1 MTSRQLSFGQQFRLV
16 QAESRGAGRRFL
28 FFVLCLA
35 IGVGAVMMIK
45 SFSSLMETSIKKE
58 SKGLL
63 AADIEIKSSWAQKKE
78 DIAYQQQALPPETR
92 FVFVKELHAMVQF
105 QKNPADHDKS
115 SSLLVELKAVPSK
128 PPLYP
133 LYGEIKIQPQLSLPE
148 LFKSYGALVEQN
160 FLIKTGLKV
169 GDIFSLGKVRARVS
183 GVLEAEPD
191 RISRAFSIG
200 PRVMV
205 SLETLKEAK
214 LIAPGSRV
222 KHRTLIGLPAG
233 ENLDRALFT
242 LQDGLTDKAANLR
255 TFEDMQSSLT
265 QSIKRISNYL
275 GTLGVIALL
284 MGGIGVAMIV
294 RTFMAQKL
302 DTIAILT
309 CIGARPKTIFRIYL
323 LQALF
328 LGLAGSLLGIAAGYG
343 LQYLLP
349 PKVEGLLRI
358 TLTPE
363 FDWRPAAQALL
374 LGMGTTLLFALWPLV
389 RAVRTKP
396 LRLFRHIA
404 EEEELG
410 KGSRRQRWM
419 VGVLFATGLAGSI
432 FWQAESV
439 KRGLI
444 FLIALAVA
452 ALLLLGISTLVL
464 KLIKRLPPS
473 PRMTRR
479 YGLANLYR
487 PNNQAR
493 SIITALGMGIM
504 LVLTIRLVQMDLIS
518 MLKDNT
524 KGTPPNYFFIDI
536 QKDQE
541 ETFIKV
547 MATTAPEAKVDIT
560 PLVRARISQID
571 DKKIA
576 EWEYTERS
584 REEWFI
590 NREFVLTYSRGDL
603 PPGNE
608 VIDGKWWTPG
618 EASVPQVS
626 LEEDAAKRLGAK
638 VGSILT
644 MDIQGIP
651 VEAPVTNIR
660 KVDWRNM
667 RTNFYMI
674 FSPGALEG
682 APLTFVA
689 SVTVDK
695 AKELEVQ
702 TAVVQALPNI
712 TALGTRDIIE
722 TVETVVGKLLT
733 LVDFMS
739 TFAILSGL
747 IILSGAVASTKF
759 RRLKEAAIL
768 KTLGA
773 KQNVVAKILGYEYA
787 TLGAV
792 AAVVGVSLSIALS
805 WTVMEYAVK
814 SPWHFRPG
822 PLSLALIISIIL
834 TTLTGVMS
842 SLDVLRNKPSLTFRK
857 LDS

>member
-1 MTSRQLSFGQQFRLV
+1 MTTRQLSLGQQIRLV
-16 QAESRGAGRRFL
+16 QSESRGAGKRFL

-45 SFSSLMETSIKKE
+45 SFSTLMETSIKRE

-63 AADIEIKSSWAQKKE
+63 AADIEIKSSWAQNKE
-78 DIAYQQQALPPETR
+78 DIAYQKQALPPETR

-105 QKNPADHDKS
+105 SAENNTDKP
-115 SSLLVELKAVPSK
+115 SSLLVELKAVPSV

-133 LYGEIKIQPQLSLPE
+133 LYGEIKTRPSKNLQE
-148 LFKSYGALVEQN
+148 HFKNNGALVETN
-160 FLIKTGLKV
+160 FLIKTDLKI
-169 GDIFSLGKVRARVS
+169 GDTFYLGKVQARVS

-205 SLETLKEAK
+205 SLETLKDAQ

-222 KHRTLIGLPAG
+222 KHRTLIGLPDG

-242 LQDGLTDKAANLR
+242 LQDGLTDKAATLR

-309 CIGARPKTIFRIYL
+309 CIGAKPKTIFRIYL
-323 LQALF
+323 FQALF
-328 LGLAGSLLGIAAGYG
+328 LGLAGSLLGIAVGYG

-349 PKVEGLLRI
+349 PKIEGLLRI

-410 KGSRRQRWM
+410 KGSRRQRWI
-419 VGVLFATGLAGSI
+419 VGFIFTAGLAGSI

-439 KRGLI
+439 KRGLV

-452 ALLLLGISTLVL
+452 ALLLLTISTLVL
-464 KLIKRLPPS
+464 KFIRRLPPS
-473 PRMTRR
+473 PLMTRR

-504 LVLTIRLVQMDLIS
+504 LVLAIRLVQMDLVS
-518 MLKDNT
+518 MLKENT
-524 KGTPPNYFFIDI
+524 KGAPPNYFFIDI

-541 ETFIKV
+541 ETFKTV
-547 MATTAPEAKVDIT
+547 MASTAPEAKVDIT

-571 DKKIA
+571 EKKISD
-576 EWEYTERS
+576 WEYTDRA

-590 NREFVLTYSRGDL
+590 NREFVLTYSKGD
-603 PPGNE
+603 PPPDNE
-608 VIDGKWWTPG
+608 VIDGQWWKPG

-626 LEEDAAKRLGAK
+626 LEEDAAMRLGAK
-638 VGSILT
+638 IGSTLI

-651 VEAPVTNIR
+651 IEAPVTSIR
-660 KVDWRNM
+660 KVNWRNM

-695 AKELEVQ
+695 ARELEVQ
-702 TAVVQALPNI
+702 TAVVKALPNI

-747 IILSGAVASTKF
+747 IILSGAIASTKF

-773 KQNVVAKILGYEYA
+773 KQNIVARILAYEYA
-787 TLGAV
+787 TLGIV
-792 AAVVGVSLSIALS
+792 AAVVGVILSIALS
-805 WTVMEYAVK
+805 WAVMEYAVK

-822 PLSLALIISIIL
+822 PISLALIISIIL
-834 TTLTGVMS
+834 TTITGVLS

>member
-1 MTSRQLSFGQQFRLV
+1 MRQLSFGQQFRLV

-45 SFSSLMETSIKKE
+45 SFSSLIENSIKRE

-63 AADIEIKSSWAQKKE
+63 SADIEIKSSWAQKKE
-78 DIAYQQQALPPETR
+78 DIAYQEGALPIDTR
-92 FVFVKELHAMVQF
+92 FVFVKELHAMAQF
-105 QKNPADHDKS
+105 SKNRQGVDKP
-115 SSLLVELKAVPSK
+115 SSLLVELKAVPST

-133 LYGEIKIQPQLSLPE
+133 LYGEIKIAPE
-148 LFKSYGALVEQN
+148 GDLQELLKDRGALVERN
-160 FLIKTGLKV
+160 FLIKTGLDI
-169 GDIFSLGKVRARVS
+169 GDTFLLGKIKARISAVI
-183 GVLEAEPD
+183 EAEPD

-205 SLETLKEAK
+205 SLATLDAAQ

-222 KHRTLIGLPAG
+222 KHRTLIGLPDG
-233 ENLDRALFT
+233 TNLDNAFFT
-242 LQDGLTDKAANLR
+242 LQDGLTDKAASLR
-255 TFEDMQSSLT
+255 TYEDMQSSLT

-309 CIGARPKTIFRIYL
+309 CLGARPKTIFKIYL

-328 LGLAGSLLGIAAGYG
+328 LGLAGSLLGIGVGYA
-343 LQYLLP
+343 LQFLLP
-349 PKVEGLLRI
+349 SKLEGLLHVS
-358 TLTPE
+358 LTPVFE
-363 FDWRPAAQALL
+363 WQPAAQALL

-404 EEEELG
+404 EEEELT
-410 KGSRRQRWM
+410 KGSRSQRWL
-419 VGVLFATGLAGSI
+419 VGILFTAGLAGSV

-439 KRGLI
+439 TRGLI

-452 ALLLLGISTLVL
+452 ALLLLGVSSLVL
-464 KLIKRLPPS
+464 KFLKRLPPS
-473 PRMTRR
+473 PYMTRR

-493 SIITALGMGIM
+493 SIITAIGMGIM
-504 LVLTIRLVQMDLIS
+504 LVLAIRLVQMDLIS
-518 MLKDNT
+518 MLKENT

-541 ETFIKV
+541 NIFSEV
-547 MATTAPEAKVDIT
+547 MTRTAPEAKVDIT

-571 DKKIA
+571 GKKIA
-576 EWEYTERS
+576 NWEYTNRA

-590 NREFVLTYSRGDL
+590 NREFVLTYSRGDP

-608 VIDGKWWTPG
+608 VVDGKWWTPE
-618 EASVPQVS
+618 EASTPQVS

-638 VGSILT
+638 VGSTLI

-695 AKELEVQ
+695 SKELAVQ
-702 TAVVQALPNI
+702 TAVVQALPNV

-773 KQNVVAKILGYEYA
+773 KKRAVAAILGYEYA
-787 TLGAV
+787 TLGAI
-792 AAVVGVSLSIALS
+792 AAVVGVTLSVALS
-805 WTVMEYAVK
+805 WAVMEYAVK
-814 SPWHFRPG
+814 SPWQFRPG
-822 PLSLALIISIIL
+822 PLALALIISIIL
-834 TTLTGVMS
+834 TTLTGVLS
-842 SLDVLRNKPSLTFRK
+842 SLDVLRNKPSLTLRK